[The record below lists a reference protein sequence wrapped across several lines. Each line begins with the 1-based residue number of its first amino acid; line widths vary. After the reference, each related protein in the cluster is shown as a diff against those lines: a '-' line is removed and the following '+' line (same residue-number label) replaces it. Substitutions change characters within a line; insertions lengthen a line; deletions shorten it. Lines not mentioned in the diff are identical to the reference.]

1 MASIVTDDLNS
12 IAKPKLIGV
21 CMLKL
26 PPAMHDDPNH
36 DLAISFDGLNSEE
49 VRTLIDCAIKIE
61 QARTGDVLSP
71 ADYGER
77 FTGIDM

>member
-1 MASIVTDDLNS
+1 MVSTAANDLSS

-26 PPAMHDDPNH
+26 PPAMHHDPDH

-71 ADYGER
+71 TDYGER